1 MARRALAV
9 LEDHALLLNLP
20 DLEVLEDQVL
30 LELQDGP
37 IKMNNMRR
45 IVNTNRFLKMLS
57 LNLEVFPFF
66 NNLRFLQECLES
78 LACQERLVVLIDQV
92 DLFPHDHLLAQQAPI
107 NYENDNYIEDIQYLN

>member
-45 IVNTNRFLKMLS
+45 IVNTNRFLKMLK
-57 LNLEVFPFF
+57 
-66 NNLRFLQECLES
+66 
-78 LACQERLVVLIDQV
+78 
-92 DLFPHDHLLAQQAPI
+92 
-107 NYENDNYIEDIQYLN
+107 